1 MIKIKPILTKQ
12 DIGTLASGSF
22 VEFFPD
28 VKKTLPV
35 GPALYVGASD
45 ELMFRFVGHVDFQ
58 RGFMGIS
65 IPREQLRPDGCGC
78 GTLDVIS
85 LTSLELFEPSP
96 GEVMHYESLER
107 T

>member
-1 MIKIKPILTKQ
+1 MIKIKPILTLK
-12 DIGTLASGSF
+12 DLEALVPGSF

-28 VKKTLPV
+28 ANRELPV
-35 GPALYVGASD
+35 GPALYVSASD
-45 ELMFRFVGHVDFQ
+45 DLRFRFVGHVDFK

-96 GEVMHYESLER
+96 SEVMHYESLER
-107 T
+107 A

>member
-1 MIKIKPILTKQ
+1 MILTKFMWSKE
-12 DIGTLASGSF
+12 DIWYLVPGSF

-45 ELMFRFVGHVDFQ
+45 DLMFRFVGHVDFK

-96 GEVMHYESLER
+96 SEVMRYESLER